1 MNAKA
6 VLKYVYRFLTLLAR
20 NFKEAKNE
28 MIHVI
33 EKVKTHVK
41 EEGEAITE
49 RLAND
54 LRIQLGST
62 YLGFGMIIEK
72 ELMHKLRDRHDC

>member
-1 MNAKA
+1 
-6 VLKYVYRFLTLLAR
+6 
-20 NFKEAKNE
+20 
-28 MIHVI
+28 MIHIVD
-33 EKVKTHVK
+33 KVKIHVK

-62 YLGFGMIIEK
+62 YLGFGMVIDQ